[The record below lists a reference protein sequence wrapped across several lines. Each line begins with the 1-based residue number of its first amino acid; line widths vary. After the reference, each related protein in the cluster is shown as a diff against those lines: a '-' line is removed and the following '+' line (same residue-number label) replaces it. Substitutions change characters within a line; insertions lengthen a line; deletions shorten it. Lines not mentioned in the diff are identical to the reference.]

1 MTTSKVEEREA
12 NYFAMCLL
20 MPEEM
25 LLADIKKAGG
35 IDVTNDAAV
44 KKLADRYK
52 VPAVT
57 MALRIG
63 QLIRNGKIPD
73 PPHPSAVPFKR
84 KGE

>member
-1 MTTSKVEEREA
+1 
-12 NYFAMCLL
+12 
-20 MPEEM
+20 
-25 LLADIKKAGG
+25 
-35 IDVTNDAAV
+35 
-44 KKLADRYK
+44 
-52 VPAVT
+52 